1 MRSFISVIV
10 LVSILSTILL
20 ILLVISTIW
29 RWFTFLKFTRRLF
42 PPDFKILNIS
52 VIILLYSSDLSFSS

>member
-29 RWFTFLKFTRRLF
+29 RWFTFLKFTRRLL